1 MEDKGHGG
9 EDVMGA
15 TGKQSV
21 VEAEAISS
29 SFPSCGIHAASSLRC
44 LSIGK
49 EFTLI
54 KQVDSHDTV
63 LLVNE

>member
-44 LSIGK
+44 T
-49 EFTLI
+49 FRR
-54 KQVDSHDTV
+54 
-63 LLVNE
+63 